1 MGSED
6 LLNKIAELCKQRK
19 GITIA
24 ETAAELGINWETARR
39 NMQILAA
46 KQPELFQYRRGILYY
61 LPYEK
66 SIGEGAR
73 KG

>member
-1 MGSED
+1 MRSED
-6 LLNKIAELCKQRK
+6 LLGKIAELCRERK
-19 GITIA
+19 GVTIA
-24 ETAAELGINWETARR
+24 EVAAELNIGWETARR
-39 NMQILAA
+39 EMQVLAA